1 MNKEKMKQE
10 AVDRMKKIGIYDE
23 TIKQFDKQNLI
34 SESAPP
40 LGACYWLNDEQ
51 RARVKTFEDR
61 YNTLVY
67 HVIHSYT
74 EFGELE
80 TYLFVSDN
88 EEEWQFDREGLKQN
102 MCFSYVQNI
111 SNPDFSEFGSIGF
124 ELTPAAGV
132 KRVW

>member
-51 RARVKTFEDR
+51 RVRVKTFEDR
-61 YNTLVY
+61 YNALVY
-67 HVIHSYT
+67 HVIHTYT

-80 TYLFVSDN
+80 NYLFVSEN
-88 EEEWQFDREGLKQN
+88 EEEWKYDREGLKQN
-102 MCFSYVQNI
+102 MCFSYVNNI